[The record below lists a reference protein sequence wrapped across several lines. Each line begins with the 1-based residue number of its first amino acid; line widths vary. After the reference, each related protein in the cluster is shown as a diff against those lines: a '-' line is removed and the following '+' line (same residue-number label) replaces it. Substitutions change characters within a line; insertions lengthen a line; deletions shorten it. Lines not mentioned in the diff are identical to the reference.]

1 MQRLLC
7 AVLLS
12 LLVTA
17 PAAAQK
23 GSKKAAPAPPPPML
37 LPSKETVDSYM
48 HHMLGY
54 DPSVKWSIVSIA
66 ESEVPGLALVVMR
79 VGEGESRLTQLY
91 VSADQKH
98 AIMGEALPF
107 GADPFADNRER
118 LNRDAH
124 GPSIGEANAPVTIVE
139 FSDLQCPHCKA
150 AQPTIDRLIAEMPTV
165 RLVFEHYPLEAL
177 HPWAFKAATYAQC
190 IAGRKPRAFW
200 TFIRS
205 VYDNQLD
212 ITDANADARLK
223 ELANASGVKGDDA
236 AACTLTA
243 APKAEVRAAM
253 ELGRA
258 MGVNGTPMLFINGRK
273 IAGVTQLPY
282 ERLKQL
288 VEFEVS
294 EAQKTAPAAPAA
306 NQPEQKE

>member
-12 LLVTA
+12 LLLAV
-17 PAAAQK
+17 PVAAQK
-23 GSKKAAPAPPPPML
+23 GSKKAPATPPPML
-37 LPSKETVDSYM
+37 LPSKETVESYL

-54 DPSVKWSIVSIA
+54 DPNVKWSILSIT
-66 ESEVPGLALVVMR
+66 ESEVPGMALVVMR
-79 VGEGESRLTQLY
+79 VGEGEGRMTQLY
-91 VSADQKH
+91 VSSDQKH

-107 GADPFADNRER
+107 GADPFADLRER
-118 LNRDAH
+118 LNREAH
-124 GPSIGEANAPVTIVE
+124 GPWIGETNAPVTIVE

-150 AQPTIDRLIAEMPTV
+150 AQPTIDRLLSEMPTV
-165 RLVFEHYPLEAL
+165 RLVWEHFPLEAL

-190 IAGRKPRAFW
+190 VSDRKPRAFW

-212 ITDANADARLK
+212 ITEANVDAKLK
-223 ELANASGVKGDDA
+223 DFANASGLKGDEV
-236 AACTLTA
+236 AACALTA
-243 APKAEVRAAM
+243 APKAEVRTAM
-253 ELGRA
+253 ELGKE
-258 MGVNGTPMLFINGRK
+258 MGVTGTPMLFVNGRK

-282 ERLKQL
+282 EIFKRL

-294 EAQKTAPAAPAA
+294 EEQKITAPTG
-306 NQPEQKE
+306 PEAKP